1 MLLNSLLVF
10 ALSPFSHFP
19 ILQPI
24 NEGLNWLKRVRKY
37 KTIISILGCTNT
49 IVSFT
54 NGKHTFPSGQVCR
67 VWVSVTIRIVPYV
80 SHTESPTLCK
90 TRILHACEI
99 SQTYGDMIPLS
110 NYFETNFKYFPF
122 HVAWVELCLFQPEI
136 NISNLLVRCLT
147 PLLYW
152 FPTYHT
158 CPHCTLCSP
167 LAWATF
173 RSFWATTHVSK

>member
-1 MLLNSLLVF
+1 M
-10 ALSPFSHFP
+10 
-19 ILQPI
+19 
-24 NEGLNWLKRVRKY
+24 
-37 KTIISILGCTNT
+37 
-49 IVSFT
+49 SFT
-54 NGKHTFPSGQVCR
+54 NGNSTHFHLNRCAEYE
-67 VWVSVTIRIVPYV
+67 SVTIRIVPYV
-80 SHTESPTLCK
+80 SDTESTTFCK
-90 TRILHACEI
+90 TRILHACEA

-173 RSFWATTHVSK
+173 RSFWATTHVSKEAVTLFHFTPGLGSLWFGKMFTEDSSCYVLTSNCGHWLML